1 MPNFGALCGSRSLG
15 SCVAEALVPLACP
28 FQRLAPRDCRCLA
41 GGGGE
46 GGPVG
51 GEGEG
56 GPVGGEGEGG
66 RLGLFSS
73 PLPGLFSSPHPGLF
87 SPPPWYS
94 RPDYRSDCRSR
105 RWGDTRARRRYARP
119 GGVGM
124 GGGRAAAAVP
134 PSPAL
139 TSPSCFSSNQPV
151 SLRGRRG
158 WECSRAAC
166 ASARGARSLSRGHGG
181 SGEYLARSHYF
192 TLYQALPL
200 MPLQEPPAAVV
211 EPVRGSSRD
220 LLAPGSELAWRVAS
234 LSRSERGRVGAC
246 ARALLQGEARR
257 GAGRRGA
264 ARRAAAARGRS
275 FCPGEAWLAR
285 RAVMTQHAEKSLVSH
300 RGGSEPKQ
308 ATCRMTG

>member
-1 MPNFGALCGSRSLG
+1 M
-15 SCVAEALVPLACP
+15 
-28 FQRLAPRDCRCLA
+28 
-41 GGGGE
+41 
-46 GGPVG
+46 G

-94 RPDYRSDCRSR
+94 RPDYRSDCWSR
-105 RWGDTRARRRYARP
+105 RWGDTHARRRYARP

-124 GGGRAAAAVP
+124 GGRRAAAAVP

-139 TSPSCFSSNQPV
+139 ISLSCFSSTQPV

-308 ATCRMTG
+308 ATCRMTGCRPTASLQGEPVESNNAVKGLSTAS

>member
-1 MPNFGALCGSRSLG
+1 
-15 SCVAEALVPLACP
+15 
-28 FQRLAPRDCRCLA
+28 
-41 GGGGE
+41 
-46 GGPVG
+46 
-51 GEGEG
+51 
-56 GPVGGEGEGG
+56 
-66 RLGLFSS
+66 
-73 PLPGLFSSPHPGLF
+73 
-87 SPPPWYS
+87 
-94 RPDYRSDCRSR
+94 
-105 RWGDTRARRRYARP
+105 
-119 GGVGM
+119 M

-134 PSPAL
+134 PSRAL
-139 TSPSCFSSNQPV
+139 TSPSRFSSNQPV

-192 TLYQALPL
+192 TLYEALPL
-200 MPLQEPPAAVV
+200 TAFAEPPAAVV

-234 LSRSERGRVGAC
+234 LSRSERGRAGAR
-246 ARALLQGEARR
+246 ARALLQGEA
-257 GAGRRGA
+257 RRGA

>member
-1 MPNFGALCGSRSLG
+1 
-15 SCVAEALVPLACP
+15 
-28 FQRLAPRDCRCLA
+28 
-41 GGGGE
+41 
-46 GGPVG
+46 
-51 GEGEG
+51 
-56 GPVGGEGEGG
+56 
-66 RLGLFSS
+66 
-73 PLPGLFSSPHPGLF
+73 
-87 SPPPWYS
+87 
-94 RPDYRSDCRSR
+94 
-105 RWGDTRARRRYARP
+105 
-119 GGVGM
+119 
-124 GGGRAAAAVP
+124 
-134 PSPAL
+134 
-139 TSPSCFSSNQPV
+139 
-151 SLRGRRG
+151 
-158 WECSRAAC
+158 
-166 ASARGARSLSRGHGG
+166 
-181 SGEYLARSHYF
+181 
-192 TLYQALPL
+192 

-308 ATCRMTG
+308 ATCRMTVDRRRLFFCDSQRDRNTKKTRPAHHVTPAADAKKATCSAQCMHLTRSQLSMGALPRLRAVLPRHGVQTERPTRRECGRESSRRSERLPR

>member
-1 MPNFGALCGSRSLG
+1 MLGGHSRP
-15 SCVAEALVPLACP
+15 EAV
-28 FQRLAPRDCRCLA
+28 RTTRRRGDGGAPR
-41 GGGGE
+41 
-46 GGPVG
+46 
-51 GEGEG
+51 
-56 GPVGGEGEGG
+56 
-66 RLGLFSS
+66 
-73 PLPGLFSSPHPGLF
+73 
-87 SPPPWYS
+87 
-94 RPDYRSDCRSR
+94 
-105 RWGDTRARRRYARP
+105 RRR
-119 GGVGM
+119 
-124 GGGRAAAAVP
+124 RAA
-134 PSPAL
+134 
-139 TSPSCFSSNQPV
+139 FSRFDLPQLLLLKSTCE
-151 SLRGRRG
+151 LARRRG

-200 MPLQEPPAAVV
+200 TAFAEPPAAVV

-257 GAGRRGA
+257 GAWRRGA

-275 FCPGEAWLAR
+275 FCPGEAWLVR

>member
-1 MPNFGALCGSRSLG
+1 MRWQVSEWPRKRLRRRLCSGQPEVVLWLGRGPSRYLEEGSRVDDSVAASHSDLEVKLPGTLG
-15 SCVAEALVPLACP
+15 LITGASALKQTLGGHSRPKAV
-28 FQRLAPRDCRCLA
+28 RTTRRRGD
-41 GGGGE
+41 GGG
-46 GGPVG
+46 P
-51 GEGEG
+51 
-56 GPVGGEGEGG
+56 
-66 RLGLFSS
+66 
-73 PLPGLFSSPHPGLF
+73 
-87 SPPPWYS
+87 
-94 RPDYRSDCRSR
+94 
-105 RWGDTRARRRYARP
+105 RRRR
-119 GGVGM
+119 
-124 GGGRAAAAVP
+124 RAA
-134 PSPAL
+134 
-139 TSPSCFSSNQPV
+139 FSRFDLPQLLLLKSTCE
-151 SLRGRRG
+151 LARRRG

-300 RGGSEPKQ
+300 RGGGEPKQ

>member
-1 MPNFGALCGSRSLG
+1 
-15 SCVAEALVPLACP
+15 
-28 FQRLAPRDCRCLA
+28 
-41 GGGGE
+41 
-46 GGPVG
+46 
-51 GEGEG
+51 
-56 GPVGGEGEGG
+56 
-66 RLGLFSS
+66 
-73 PLPGLFSSPHPGLF
+73 
-87 SPPPWYS
+87 
-94 RPDYRSDCRSR
+94 
-105 RWGDTRARRRYARP
+105 
-119 GGVGM
+119 
-124 GGGRAAAAVP
+124 
-134 PSPAL
+134 
-139 TSPSCFSSNQPV
+139 
-151 SLRGRRG
+151 
-158 WECSRAAC
+158 
-166 ASARGARSLSRGHGG
+166 
-181 SGEYLARSHYF
+181 
-192 TLYQALPL
+192 

-257 GAGRRGA
+257 GAARRGA

>member
-1 MPNFGALCGSRSLG
+1 
-15 SCVAEALVPLACP
+15 
-28 FQRLAPRDCRCLA
+28 
-41 GGGGE
+41 
-46 GGPVG
+46 
-51 GEGEG
+51 
-56 GPVGGEGEGG
+56 
-66 RLGLFSS
+66 
-73 PLPGLFSSPHPGLF
+73 
-87 SPPPWYS
+87 
-94 RPDYRSDCRSR
+94 
-105 RWGDTRARRRYARP
+105 
-119 GGVGM
+119 
-124 GGGRAAAAVP
+124 
-134 PSPAL
+134 
-139 TSPSCFSSNQPV
+139 
-151 SLRGRRG
+151 
-158 WECSRAAC
+158 
-166 ASARGARSLSRGHGG
+166 
-181 SGEYLARSHYF
+181 
-192 TLYQALPL
+192 

-308 ATCRMTG
+308 ATCRMTGWTPASLFSANAVERMDEKWRDAAAKIGGRGEAEITNGLERNEVLTTLSLWRNKIVFVEGAKAIGGNGVLKNWQSAETKSATRAPLRWPPLFASTRS

>member
-1 MPNFGALCGSRSLG
+1 MLGGHSRP
-15 SCVAEALVPLACP
+15 EAV
-28 FQRLAPRDCRCLA
+28 RTTRRRGD
-41 GGGGE
+41 GGG
-46 GGPVG
+46 P
-51 GEGEG
+51 
-56 GPVGGEGEGG
+56 
-66 RLGLFSS
+66 
-73 PLPGLFSSPHPGLF
+73 
-87 SPPPWYS
+87 
-94 RPDYRSDCRSR
+94 
-105 RWGDTRARRRYARP
+105 RRRR
-119 GGVGM
+119 
-124 GGGRAAAAVP
+124 RAA
-134 PSPAL
+134 
-139 TSPSCFSSNQPV
+139 FSRFDLPQPLLLK
-151 SLRGRRG
+151 STCELARRRG

>member
-1 MPNFGALCGSRSLG
+1 
-15 SCVAEALVPLACP
+15 
-28 FQRLAPRDCRCLA
+28 
-41 GGGGE
+41 
-46 GGPVG
+46 
-51 GEGEG
+51 
-56 GPVGGEGEGG
+56 
-66 RLGLFSS
+66 
-73 PLPGLFSSPHPGLF
+73 
-87 SPPPWYS
+87 
-94 RPDYRSDCRSR
+94 
-105 RWGDTRARRRYARP
+105 
-119 GGVGM
+119 M

-139 TSPSCFSSNQPV
+139 ISLSCFSSTQPV

-285 RAVMTQHAEKSLVSH
+285 RAVMTPHVEKSLVSH

-308 ATCRMTG
+308 ATCPMTG